1 MSIVEIFS
9 GILDK
14 RSNSNQS
21 FFNGYLEDYLYE
33 MEDDHVLKKR
43 FTQIAEKYHDLKVVV
58 DFRFSVNK
66 EVIANQIIRYK
77 DAFKVPKRAWICP
90 YLLYG
95 KTDKENDFVIIVNG
109 ESKQDYFIA
118 KGIYYCLTEQHALL
132 SDNRNNVLALS
143 ASEEH
148 FNLEMIDQVIEDE
161 KSIGFIQRELD
172 QKMFDSNADL
182 KEKVQLLSDAIKE
195 DVEKN
200 VLSSTSKQ
208 TTIYHAIVSWFILKK
223 MLYVQTM
230 VDKDLQRELDND
242 IKKVRHQ
249 AKENSDSLVFIP
261 LSEMWRK

>member
-9 GILDK
+9 GILDN

-21 FFNGYLEDYLYE
+21 FFNGYLEDYLFE
-33 MEDDHVLKKR
+33 MENDHLLKNR
-43 FTQIAEKYHDLKVVV
+43 FTQIAEKYNDLKIIV

-77 DAFKVPKRAWICP
+77 DAFKVPKRAWVCP

-95 KTDKENDFVIIVNG
+95 KTDKDKDFVIIVNG
-109 ESKQDYFIA
+109 ESKQDYYVS
-118 KGIYYCLTEQHALL
+118 KGIYYCLTEQSAIL
-132 SDNRNNVLALS
+132 SEYRNNVLALS

-148 FNLEMIDQVIEDE
+148 FNLEMIDQVIEDD

-172 QKMFDSNADL
+172 QKMFESNTDL
-182 KEKVQLLSDAIKE
+182 KEKVKLLSDAVKE
-195 DVEKN
+195 NVEQN

-208 TTIYHAIVSWFILKK
+208 STIYHAIVSWFLLKK
-223 MLYVQTM
+223 MIYVQTM
-230 VDKDLQRELDND
+230 VDKDLQRELDHD

>member
-33 MEDDHVLKKR
+33 IEDDHVLKNR
-43 FTQIAEKYHDLKVVV
+43 FTQIVEKYNDLKIVV

-66 EVIANQIIRYK
+66 DVIANQIIRYK
-77 DAFKVPKRAWICP
+77 DAFKVPKRAWVCP
-90 YLLYG
+90 YLVYG
-95 KTDKENDFVIIVNG
+95 KTDKEKDFVVIVNG
-109 ESKQDYFIA
+109 ENKQDYFTS
-118 KGIYYCLTEQHALL
+118 KGIYYCLTEQNAIL
-132 SDNRNNVLALS
+132 SDYRNNVLALS
-143 ASEEH
+143 ANEEH

-172 QKMFDSNADL
+172 QKMFENNADL
-182 KEKVQLLSDAIKE
+182 KAQVQQLSDSIKE
-195 DVEKN
+195 GVEN
-200 VLSSTSKQ
+200 NDPSSTSKQ
-208 TTIYHAIVSWFILKK
+208 ATIYHAIVSWFLLKK

-230 VDKDLQRELDND
+230 VDKELQRELDND

-249 AKENSDSLVFIP
+249 AKENADSLVFIP